1 MRHER
6 RQLASALP
14 RLFYA
19 IVQMVFVP
27 HRLDADSQ
35 ATGEEVMSHTPKC
48 RNCGD
53 QYSVARRNLGYKFC
67 LPCGERLA
75 KSVVRTVVPMHKSNY
90 VMLTD
95 MADLKGI
102 NNKGGFYK

>member
-1 MRHER
+1 MN
-6 RQLASALP
+6 
-14 RLFYA
+14 
-19 IVQMVFVP
+19 
-27 HRLDADSQ
+27 
-35 ATGEEVMSHTPKC
+35 HTPEC

-53 QYSVARRNLGYKFC
+53 QYSVNRWKLGYKFC
-67 LPCGERLA
+67 LPCGEQLA

-102 NNKGGFYK
+102 NNKGEIGRAHV